1 VRKMFRFLG
10 SLFPIALAVMALAG
24 PATAQAPV
32 EINATVVDANGGALE
47 TARTPGAPEFGFDVS
62 AQKARSA
69 AGPSLPGSHASA
81 QTGVRFPY
89 LRYPPFPFL

>member
-10 SLFPIALAVMALAG
+10 SQFPIALAVMALAG

-47 TARTPGAPEFGFDVS
+47 AARTPGAPEFGFDVS
-62 AQKARSA
+62 AQKSRSA
-69 AGPSLPGSHASA
+69 AGPSLPSSHAGA

-89 LRYPPFPFL
+89 LRYPPFPFI